1 MITLVRLLSTLNM
14 NMNKRNMCVYVFFI
28 VVQML
33 SLVSVQGLVIL
44 SINFIC
50 IHLTNNLNACLKCN
64 YILIDLFTIAYIYNA
79 VLYIFTT
86 LSNVW
91 HFSNLKILYLK
102 IIFPLQSKFY
112 VRNCPISTY
121 LKKRIYILYC
131 LNLNTDLDPGLDE
144 QIHYKSNYYQ

>member
-1 MITLVRLLSTLNM
+1 MLLLSFKAKMITLVRLLSTLNM

-50 IHLTNNLNACLKCN
+50 IQLTNNLNACLKCYN
-64 YILIDLFTIAYIYNA
+64 ILFDLFTIAYIYNA

-86 LSNVW
+86 LLSSNVF
-91 HFSNLKILYLK
+91 HFSNRKILYLK
-102 IIFPLQSKFY
+102 IVFLYSLSFRLGTAQSQL
-112 VRNCPISTY
+112 I
-121 LKKRIYILYC
+121 
-131 LNLNTDLDPGLDE
+131 
-144 QIHYKSNYYQ
+144 